1 MYAIRSYYVL
11 KDAIVMFE
19 KEITEKEFLSKKRNP
34 NITLQQIERLKE
46 QYIVRNPKYVITSY
60 SIHYTKLYDSDDGL
74 REEEKAK
81 IKHAEK
87 FFGGQVKI
95 EFKTQFTN
103 NKIVDLIKEI
113 AIIE

>member
-1 MYAIRSYYVL
+1 LLLPSKPPIINRRELGAYVL
-11 KDAIVMFE
+11 KFKDGKQKLNFIVE
-19 KEITEKEFLSKKRNP
+19 
-34 NITLQQIERLKE
+34 
-46 QYIVRNPKYVITSY
+46 
-60 SIHYTKLYDSDDGL
+60 TKDVGSDDGL

-113 AIIE
+113 AFIE